1 MVMVTLGMV
10 SALTQELVVV
20 SGKCTLRND
29 SISILFCLV
38 HISNNCCCTCI
49 LIPFFATGD
58 GAASLKHT
66 VVPTALWERLTLLT
80 QMLEDVAVETEMRAM
95 ELAWARTSAALNG
108 AFAVPG
114 TSIATLKLIP
124 RRTRAV
130 RDCVVQEM
138 PVKEPV
144 FLILIAAVN
153 LV

>member
-29 SISILFCLV
+29 STSILLCPA
-38 HISNNCCCTCI
+38 HISNNCCCTCNCSI
-49 LIPFFATGD
+49 FATGD
-58 GAASLKHT
+58 GAASPKHT
-66 VVPTALWERLTLLT
+66 VVPTALWERLSLPT
-80 QMLEDVAVETEMRAM
+80 QMLEDVAVETEMRVM

-108 AFAVPG
+108 AFAVPE

>member
-1 MVMVTLGMV
+1 
-10 SALTQELVVV
+10 
-20 SGKCTLRND
+20 
-29 SISILFCLV
+29 
-38 HISNNCCCTCI
+38 
-49 LIPFFATGD
+49 
-58 GAASLKHT
+58 
-66 VVPTALWERLTLLT
+66 
-80 QMLEDVAVETEMRAM
+80 MLEDVAVETEMRAM

-108 AFAVPG
+108 AFAVPE

>member
-1 MVMVTLGMV
+1 MIRHLSCSVLFIYLTTAA
-10 SALTQELVVV
+10 ALV
-20 SGKCTLRND
+20 
-29 SISILFCLV
+29 
-38 HISNNCCCTCI
+38 

-58 GAASLKHT
+58 GVASPKHT
-66 VVPTALWERLTLLT
+66 VVPIALLERLSLPT
-80 QMLEDVAVETEMRAM
+80 QMLEDVAVETEMRVM

-108 AFAVPG
+108 AFAVPE

>member
-1 MVMVTLGMV
+1 LFVYLTTAV
-10 SALTQELVVV
+10 ALVL
-20 SGKCTLRND
+20 L
-29 SISILFCLV
+29 
-38 HISNNCCCTCI
+38 
-49 LIPFFATGD
+49 PFFAKGD
-58 GAASLKHT
+58 GVASPKHT
-66 VVPTALWERLTLLT
+66 VVPIALLERLPLST

-95 ELAWARTSAALNG
+95 GLAWARTSAALNG
-108 AFAVPG
+108 AFAVPE

-144 FLILIAAVN
+144 FLIVIAAVH